1 MFSPLLAQATPTPS
15 ATPSPSESPS
25 PDPPQDVEEATSLIV
40 ETVTALYEGFVER
53 LPLIGIAIV
62 LMAIGFLLAKLLGNW
77 ARRGTSRAGGDKVV
91 AGLAERLTRA
101 GVVVAFGLLALSIA
115 GVPVSAALAGLGIAG
130 LAVAFA
136 LQSILENF
144 VAGLILIM
152 RRPFKA
158 GDQIIIADF
167 EGTVTDIDLRTTR
180 LVDYDGELVIIPNGT
195 VFSESII
202 NLTHAR
208 HRRSAITVGI
218 DYRDDHNAA
227 RDVIAAAV
235 EAAPGVLE
243 SPPVSVLCT
252 ALGDSS
258 VEFAVY
264 YWTAPRIAD
273 VVNSQDEVLRATKS
287 ALDDNGFS
295 IPWPMRTLVM
305 DPDSGNVVRHRGEDR
320 G

>member
-1 MFSPLLAQATPTPS
+1 MFTPLLAQATPTPS
-15 ATPSPSESPS
+15 STPSPSPTVA
-25 PDPPQDVEEATSLIV
+25 PPKDVEEATNLIID
-40 ETVTALYEGFVER
+40 TVTGLYEGFVER

-62 LMAIGFLLAKLLGNW
+62 LVVIGVLIAKLLGNW

-101 GVVVAFGLLALSIA
+101 GVFIAFALLALSIA
-115 GVPVSAALAGLGIAG
+115 GVPVSAALATLGIAG
-130 LAVAFA
+130 LAIAFA

-152 RRPFKA
+152 RKPFSA
-158 GDQIIIADF
+158 GDQIAIGEF

-180 LVDYDGELVIIPNGT
+180 IVDYDGELVIIPNAT
-195 VFSESII
+195 VFGETIV

-208 HRRSAITVGI
+208 HRRSAIQVGI

-227 RDVIAAAV
+227 ATVIQEAV
-235 EAAPGVLE
+235 GSVAGVLA

-252 ALGDSS
+252 ALGESS
-258 VEFAVY
+258 VDFAVY
-264 YWTAPRIAD
+264 YWTSPRIAD
-273 VVNSQDEVLRATKS
+273 VVNAQDRVLRATKS

-295 IPWPMRTLVM
+295 IPWPMRTLVV
-305 DPDSGNVVRHRGEDR
+305 DPDAKNVVRHRPEGPA
-320 G
+320 